1 MKLKKI
7 LLLITVLLLL
17 PVKINA
23 YSLGESAVLME
34 QDTKRVLVSKNMN
47 KKKLIASTTKI
58 MTGIIAVESGKLNKT
73 VTVTDKVLESYGSNI
88 YLSIGEKMKLKDM
101 VYGLMMQSGNDAA
114 LMIADYLGGEEKFV
128 KIMNKKAKQI
138 GMKNTRE
145 AASAAEAVE
154 LLNSFKID
162 IILLD
167 QQMPGKTGLEL
178 ARELKNSNNPHLKSL
193 PIIMITVD
201 TKEKTVLDARNLG
214 IQEYL
219 VKPISP
225 LALKKRIL
233 NAFGIK
239 QERV

>member
-1 MKLKKI
+1 ME
-7 LLLITVLLLL
+7 
-17 PVKINA
+17 NA
-23 YSLGESAVLME
+23 HKQLAWDSL
-34 QDTKRVLVSKNMN
+34 TCLVVDDDKFSRTF
-47 KKKLIASTTKI
+47 I
-58 MTGIIAVESGKLNKT
+58 KT
-73 VTVTDKVLESYGSNI
+73 
-88 YLSIGEKMKLKDM
+88 
-101 VYGLMMQSGNDAA
+101 A
-114 LMIADYLGGEEKFV
+114 LH
-128 KIMNKKAKQI
+128 QI

>member
-1 MKLKKI
+1 ME
-7 LLLITVLLLL
+7 
-17 PVKINA
+17 NA
-23 YSLGESAVLME
+23 HKQLAWDSLTCLVVDDDKFSRTF
-34 QDTKRVLVSKNMN
+34 TK
-47 KKKLIASTTKI
+47 T
-58 MTGIIAVESGKLNKT
+58 
-73 VTVTDKVLESYGSNI
+73 
-88 YLSIGEKMKLKDM
+88 
-101 VYGLMMQSGNDAA
+101 A
-114 LMIADYLGGEEKFV
+114 LY
-128 KIMNKKAKQI
+128 QI

-145 AASAAEAVE
+145 AASANEAIE
-154 LLNSFKID
+154 MLNSFKID

-167 QQMPGKTGLEL
+167 QQMPDKTGLEL
-178 ARELKNSNNPHLKSL
+178 ARELKSSNNPHLKNL

-201 TKEKTVLDARNLG
+201 TKEKTVLDARDLG